1 MKSANLKTRKTIE
14 MAAVKFT
21 KKTLP
26 PKEGLGEKLTKKR
39 IALGYSVKDIEKAIR
54 IRAKH
59 IEALESGKYD
69 KLPPDVYVKGFIRS
83 YAQYLNLD
91 PAKVL
96 RMYQREKG
104 LVESI
109 KKANTKSIVR
119 KPTNAPKVVIT
130 PKTITIATISLL
142 ALIIVGYI
150 GWQVSILAAPPKLTL
165 TNPVEDI
172 SINKNTFSVE
182 GTTDSG
188 ATLYINDT
196 EVGVGSNGQFN
207 EDVNL
212 QQGVNVLIIRAENKM
227 GKSTEIKRTIV
238 ANVENS
244 TSISDIVQ
252 ALELKITIGPKSAS
266 VQIEIDG
273 KKVTEKPIVMLAG
286 VTQTYKANEKITVTT
301 NNGGSV
307 NVTLNGKNIGVLG
320 ADGEEINQ
328 KEFTKNM

>member
-1 MKSANLKTRKTIE
+1 MPRKGTN
-14 MAAVKFT
+14 MSAVKFT

-39 IALGYSVKDIEKAIR
+39 ISLGYSIKDIEKAIR

-91 PAKVL
+91 PNKVL

-104 LVESI
+104 LVESL
-109 KKANTKSIVR
+109 KKVSTKNIIR
-119 KPTNAPKVVIT
+119 KPTNSPKVIVT
-130 PKTITIATISLL
+130 PKTMTIAAISFLTI
-142 ALIIVGYI
+142 IIVGYI
-150 GWQVSILAAPPKLTL
+150 GWQVSILTSPPRLNL
-165 TNPVEDI
+165 ISPSEDI
-172 SINKNTFSVE
+172 SINENTLSVE
-182 GTTDSG
+182 GTTDPG
-188 ATLYINDT
+188 ALLFINDT
-196 EVGVGSNGQFN
+196 EIGVGSNGEFN
-207 EDVNL
+207 EDINL
-212 QQGVNVLIIRAENKM
+212 QQGVNVLTIKAENKM
-227 GKSTEIKRTIV
+227 GKSTEINRTIV
-238 ANVENS
+238 ANVESS
-244 TSISDIVQ
+244 TPIAEITQ
-252 ALELKITIGPKSAS
+252 ALELKVTIGPKSAS

-286 VTQTYKANEKITVTT
+286 VTQTYKANEKITITT

-307 NVTLNGKNIGVLG
+307 NVILNGKDLG
-320 ADGEEINQ
+320 AIGTDGEQINQ